1 MKISIIIP
9 TRERAMYLGASIRTA
24 LDIGDPDIEVIV
36 ADNASTDETRDV
48 VEAETDPRLIYLPSD
63 HRVSMRENFNR
74 ALCASTGDYVL
85 FIGDDDAVL
94 SGQFRFLRR
103 ILETRTPDGVSWF
116 RATYG
121 WPIKDFGA
129 KTGGIR
135 FYRENTYGAPVTY
148 DPHEYLGA
156 LLNCRLRQL
165 DPTPSIYHGCVSRAY
180 LDRIAPA
187 PGLFFDSTIPDV
199 NFQYRSIFRGGKFLH
214 TAHPFTINGYGP
226 VSTGGAHAAVKP
238 GSPSAKIGNSFEAE
252 NMADPYQDIIDHAL
266 SVQLVFFSTL
276 ETLRQRAGFD
286 DNTPAYTDW
295 YQYAL
300 DAKRLKPE
308 NAERIDT
315 ILTEYAARTG
325 TAAELDTARA
335 GAPKTRRSLSQRLT
349 RARGQLNSF
358 RLSAAQDGVNTV
370 HSATRVY
377 DAVLGEDYGAVLDNT
392 LSPVSAW
399 RAARRRS
406 KGFTRQL

>member
-9 TRERAMYLGASIRTA
+9 TRERAVYLGASIRTA
-24 LDIGDPDIEVIV
+24 LEIDDPDIEVIV

-74 ALCASTGDYVL
+74 ALCASSGDYVL

-94 SGQFRFLRR
+94 SGQFRFLRH
-103 ILETRTPDGVSWF
+103 ILETRKPDGVTWF

-121 WPIKDFGA
+121 WPIKDFGS
-129 KTGGIR
+129 KTGGVR
-135 FYRENTYGAPVTY
+135 FYRENTYGAPVSY
-148 DPHEYLGA
+148 DPHDDLGA
-156 LLNCRLRQL
+156 LLNCRLSHL
-165 DPTPSIYHGCVSRAY
+165 DPTPAIYHGCASRAF
-180 LDRIAPA
+180 LERIAPA
-187 PGLFFDSTIPDV
+187 PGLYFDSMIPDV
-199 NFQYRSIFRGGKFLH
+199 NFQYRSIFTGGNFLH

-238 GSPSAKIGNSFEAE
+238 GSPSAKIGSAFEAE
-252 NMADPYQDIIDHAL
+252 NKADPYEDIIDHAL

-286 DNTPAYTDW
+286 DPAPAYTDW

-308 NAERIDT
+308 HTERIDA
-315 ILTEYAARTG
+315 ILTDYAARTG
-325 TAAELDTARA
+325 TAAQLDAARA
-335 GAPKTRRSLSQRLT
+335 RAQKTRRTLSQRLR
-349 RARGQLNSF
+349 RARGQIISF

-377 DAVLGEDYGAVLDNT
+377 DAVLGADYGAVLDKT
-392 LSPVSAW
+392 LSPASAW